1 MIIIFGLILG
11 EGFGLVF
18 GVRVSELVVD
28 LSVYEFVEIVV
39 VIVVFVLYSSLKLSV
54 EDLLRRELG
63 KMIFWTLFLFRFFE
77 MVRGVSVWVLGI
89 TRVEVFGVLLF
100 LLVFLDDFFFDLVE
114 NRII

>member
-39 VIVVFVLYSSLKLSV
+39 VIVVFVLYSSLKLLV
-54 EDLLRRELG
+54 VDLLRRELG
-63 KMIFWTLFLFRFFE
+63 KIIFWILFLFRFFE

-89 TRVEVFGVLLF
+89 TRVEVFGALLF